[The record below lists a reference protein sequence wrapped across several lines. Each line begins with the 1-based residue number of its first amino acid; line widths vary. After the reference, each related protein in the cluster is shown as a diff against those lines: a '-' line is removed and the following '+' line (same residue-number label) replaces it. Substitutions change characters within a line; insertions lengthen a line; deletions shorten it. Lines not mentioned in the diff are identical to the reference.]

1 MLIGAPLDQ
10 NRQPGTNRSG
20 ALWQCPLSTYTRDC
34 TQVITDGRLS
44 MSPIYFSILLIVLFC
59 DNFIKDIFIIL
70 SQKPNN
76 LIYIII

>member
-44 MSPIYFSILLIVLFC
+44 MSLIVLYFV
-59 DNFIKDIFIIL
+59 NRIIVITV
-70 SQKPNN
+70 KNIN
-76 LIYIII
+76 CNTIVKI

>member
-1 MLIGAPLDQ
+1 MFIFARGLHLESTWFLSFNRMLIGAPLDQ

-44 MSPIYFSILLIVLFC
+44 MSPIYFSIIFC
-59 DNFIKDIFIIL
+59 
-70 SQKPNN
+70 
-76 LIYIII
+76 